1 MSFLEFEN
9 RLFNIFSDFSKIT
22 EIFKL
27 ECFVLGGDLSPF
39 LPKTTSIYLSR
50 NNWSNSASDK
60 LPPKCFQPKISKS
73 PCICLGNE
81 KCPKK
86 SVCKWPKNVAGTY
99 KSSMLTIS
107 DNFSINK
114 GHPGPFRRLPT
125 KFQKISDFAIFRVR
139 KSYFQSRLWF
149 FGIFLDFKTQMGCIR
164 KWLGNSFAPN
174 N

>member
-1 MSFLEFEN
+1 MLGSEFGP
-9 RLFNIFSDFSKIT
+9 FN
-22 EIFKL
+22 
-27 ECFVLGGDLSPF
+27 
-39 LPKTTSIYLSR
+39 PKTTSLYLSR
-50 NNWSNSASDK
+50 NNWSNSASAE

-149 FGIFLDFKTQMGCIR
+149 FGIFWDFQTRMDQFR
-164 KWLGNSFAPN
+164 KLLESSFAPN